1 MKLISMDIEAYRN
14 YCLSKKEVT
23 EEFPFDD
30 TTLVYKVMGK
40 IFTITDI
47 DHFESINVKCDPA
60 TAIQLRE
67 AYEGVSP
74 GYHMNKRHWN
84 TVLTD
89 GTIPDQLL
97 YQWID
102 DSYKL
107 VMAKLSKADRKML
120 EEEA

>member
-1 MKLISMDIEAYRN
+1 MDIEAYRN
-14 YCLSKKEVT
+14 YCLSKKGVT
-23 EEFPFDD
+23 EEFPFDGK
-30 TTLVYKVMGK
+30 TLGYKVMGK
-40 IFTITDI
+40 IFTIADI
-47 DHFESINVKCDPA
+47 DQFESINVKCDPA

-67 AYEGVSP
+67 AYVGVLP
-74 GYHMNKRHWN
+74 GYHMNKQHWN

-89 GTIPDQLL
+89 SSIPDQLL

-107 VMAKLSKADRKML
+107 VVAKLPKADRKVL